1 MTAAAGFCYRGCV
14 EDKRPL
20 AATGHLF
27 LNARDAGAAARRLVA
42 VGVRKIVLRDDFA
55 VLELRGGTHI
65 VVRERKDDQP
75 TEASFDLMYADLD
88 AAHALFRAE
97 GFEVTEIQNGK
108 IHRSFY
114 ATAPEAYRIQVL
126 DSHAGDRPV

>member
-1 MTAAAGFCYRGCV
+1 M

-27 LNARDAGAAARRLVA
+27 LRAKGARAAAERLVA
-42 VGVRKIVLRDDFA
+42 IGVRKIVLKDSFA

-65 VVRERKDDQP
+65 VVREAENDEL
-75 TEASFDLMYADLD
+75 TEASFDLMYDDID
-88 AAHALFRAE
+88 AASALFQER
-97 GFEVTEIQNGK
+97 GFEVTEIKDGN

-114 ATAPEAYRIQVL
+114 ATAPEQFRIQVL
-126 DSHAGDRPV
+126 DSHAGSRIV